1 MGYAFSVKIATPH
14 QSCLYKNFEKY
25 FPEWGFYRKTN
36 TQSPRYRKNLA
47 EVAEIA
53 CELADSGVHL
63 IDLTLGEDPFIHD
76 TGNFQL
82 LFQMIERVKEET
94 DKPLQISLITDHGN
108 RDGMDHLVKMICWS
122 SLDKNGN
129 RILRHFNMDVDRGG
143 HS

>member
-1 MGYAFSVKIATPH
+1 MLLGYLHAAIFGTTKAIVEVMGIKISHEQLSKAIPSVKTLRNWEFDLAGGCIASVID
-14 QSCLYKNFEKY
+14 QI
-25 FPEWGFYRKTN
+25 TN
-36 TQSPRYRKNLA
+36 DAK
-47 EVAEIA
+47 
-53 CELADSGVHL
+53 
-63 IDLTLGEDPFIHD
+63 
-76 TGNFQL
+76 
-82 LFQMIERVKEET
+82 RVKEET